1 MLATVKA
8 SIGLTPNSASPVLKT
23 EITAQLDQGYP
34 FTLLNTD
41 FNATLQGL
49 NDTTYEKPLYVMSV
63 DDAQKT
69 LKIKFNGAPSGNYR
83 I

>member
-1 MLATVKA
+1 MTVTINGVSDSTTLSVQMLATVKA

-63 DDAQKT
+63 DDA
-69 LKIKFNGAPSGNYR
+69 
-83 I
+83 